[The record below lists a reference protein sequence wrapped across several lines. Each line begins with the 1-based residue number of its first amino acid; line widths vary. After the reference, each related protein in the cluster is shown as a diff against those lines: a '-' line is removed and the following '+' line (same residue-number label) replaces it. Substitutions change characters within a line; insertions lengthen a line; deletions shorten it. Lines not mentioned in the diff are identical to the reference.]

1 MPSPPTRWKTTSKNY
16 WGDAEMNDKHYIS
29 ICACNKATDARK
41 IDLFQW
47 ITLSA
52 LPKFAADNKN
62 DSMMIY
68 AGYNE
73 TKDVYPRL
81 ESSVDRFSTILI
93 DCDNP
98 SSDPHIIEKFKERM
112 SEWDYMLYETA
123 SSTPERPKF
132 RAIVPMDDVLTWS
145 PYMKKAVFN
154 EFNEFADERASWF
167 YTPTK
172 DKLNTIC
179 ENRTGKWYSSK
190 AIIEIANRLEK
201 EDKMRR
207 DREML
212 LAMKWRLRHPEGFQ
226 QKAGSWRN
234 LPSVKHC
241 LEGLYVGERDDSLC
255 KACYAMNKNGYRA
268 NIPEFLDEC
277 DVPSEMK
284 AKWRGR
290 YR

>member
-1 MPSPPTRWKTTSKNY
+1 
-16 WGDAEMNDKHYIS
+16 
-29 ICACNKATDARK
+29 
-41 IDLFQW
+41 
-47 ITLSA
+47 
-52 LPKFAADNKN
+52 
-62 DSMMIY
+62 
-68 AGYNE
+68 
-73 TKDVYPRL
+73 
-81 ESSVDRFSTILI
+81 
-93 DCDNP
+93 
-98 SSDPHIIEKFKERM
+98 
-112 SEWDYMLYETA
+112 
-123 SSTPERPKF
+123 
-132 RAIVPMDDVLTWS
+132 
-145 PYMKKAVFN
+145 MKKAVFN

-167 YTPTK
+167 YTPTR
-172 DKLNTIC
+172 DKLDTIC
-179 ENRTGKWYSSK
+179 ENKTGKWYSSK
-190 AIIEIANRLEK
+190 AIIETANRLEK
-201 EDKMRR
+201 EDKMKR

-277 DVPSEMK
+277 DVPFEMK

>member
-1 MPSPPTRWKTTSKNY
+1 
-16 WGDAEMNDKHYIS
+16 
-29 ICACNKATDARK
+29 
-41 IDLFQW
+41 
-47 ITLSA
+47 
-52 LPKFAADNKN
+52 
-62 DSMMIY
+62 
-68 AGYNE
+68 
-73 TKDVYPRL
+73 
-81 ESSVDRFSTILI
+81 
-93 DCDNP
+93 
-98 SSDPHIIEKFKERM
+98 
-112 SEWDYMLYETA
+112 MLYETA

-132 RAIVPMDDVLTWS
+132 RAIIPMDDVLTWS
-145 PYMKKAVFN
+145 PYMKKSVFN

-167 YTPTK
+167 YTPTR
-172 DKLNTIC
+172 DKLDTIC
-179 ENRTGKWYSSK
+179 ENTTGKWYLSK
-190 AIIEIANRLEK
+190 VIIETANRLAY
-201 EDKMRR
+201 EDKMQR

-212 LAMKWRLRHPEGFQ
+212 TSMKWRLRHPEGFQ

-255 KACYAMNKNGYRA
+255 KACYAMNKYGYRA

>member
-1 MPSPPTRWKTTSKNY
+1 
-16 WGDAEMNDKHYIS
+16 MNDKHYIS
-29 ICACNKATDARK
+29 ICAHNEATEAQK
-41 IDLFQW
+41 IDLFEW
-47 ITLSA
+47 SVLTTL
-52 LPKFAADNKN
+52 PQYAAESKN

-73 TKDVYPRL
+73 TKDIYPRL

-132 RAIVPMDDVLTWS
+132 RAIVPMDDVLAWS
-145 PYMKKAVFN
+145 SYMKKAVFS

-167 YTPTK
+167 YTPTR

-179 ENRTGKWYSSK
+179 ENHTGKWYPSK
-190 AIIEIANRLEK
+190 VIIETANRLAY
-201 EDKMRR
+201 EDKMKR
-207 DREML
+207 DHEML

-226 QKAGSWRN
+226 PKSGSWRN

-255 KACYAMNKNGYRA
+255 KACYAMNKNGYRV

-284 AKWRGR
+284 AKWRVR